1 VKEVSYFFLE
11 AFLVVF
17 LAAFFAV
24 FLVAFF
30 AVFLALAAIFLSIV
44 DGELVLIR
52 LLLVCR
58 SRFINHI
65 HRSVKGASLDRNF
78 LLRATRCRIADD
90 PEGHAS
96 LKWHR
101 LFTRSSSH

>member
-1 VKEVSYFFLE
+1 
-11 AFLVVF
+11 VVF

-44 DGELVLIR
+44 DGELVLTR

-78 LLRATRCRIADD
+78 LLRATRRRVADD
-90 PEGHAS
+90 LEGPAS
-96 LKWHR
+96 IKRHR